1 MTGRKDVCTE
11 EVPKDASDTECELET
26 IKKPIEF
33 YISTWGGDAL
43 GMFAIY
49 DLMRMVREECDIS
62 TFGIGKVM
70 SAGVLLLAAGTKGE
84 RRVGKHTR
92 IMMHAVR
99 AGHYGALH
107 SLENEM
113 KETRCTQEQHIQAL
127 VTETKMTKRQI
138 KTMLEKKID
147 VYFNAAEAVKFGIA
161 DREVGHG
168 GPYFSCSGTSLD
180 HRWRDAWLVRTSS
193 FWMRGRDVY
202 GQRSWLSRDQAPA
215 RIVQRDLPT
224 CSRFVVPVHG

>member
-1 MTGRKDVCTE
+1 MKKNTKETKDDKNSDTPLLINILDPGPSFPQTRCITLFGDLDEEKIENVCSGLLLLKDVCTE

-49 DLMRMVREECDIS
+49 DLMRMIREECDIS

-92 IMMHAVR
+92 IMMHSVR
-99 AGHYGALH
+99 AGHYGSLH

-138 KTMLEKKID
+138 RTMLEKKVD

-161 DREVGHG
+161 DI
-168 GPYFSCSGTSLD
+168 
-180 HRWRDAWLVRTSS
+180 
-193 FWMRGRDVY
+193 
-202 GQRSWLSRDQAPA
+202 
-215 RIVQRDLPT
+215 IV
-224 CSRFVVPVHG
+224 